1 MPFEFNRVS
10 RQSEM
15 KPMKGISVDEE
26 KNFQRVDSNI
36 SRKTIADGREFG
48 RKKENLV
55 YGQRGYLS
63 VNNMKNE
70 QVARIST
77 NLEKNQMQTG
87 KETTVSFSG
96 SMVQAGWFSSKV
108 EAATL
113 QLGK

>member
-1 MPFEFNRVS
+1 
-10 RQSEM
+10 
-15 KPMKGISVDEE
+15 
-26 KNFQRVDSNI
+26 
-36 SRKTIADGREFG
+36 
-48 RKKENLV
+48 
-55 YGQRGYLS
+55 
-63 VNNMKNE
+63 MKNE

-113 QLGK
+113 

>member
-10 RQSEM
+10 RQSEI
-15 KPMKGISVDEE
+15 KQIKGIPVDED
-26 KNFQRVDSNI
+26 KSFQREDSNN
-36 SRKTIADGREFG
+36 SRKTIADAREFG

-77 NLEKNQMQTG
+77 NLEKNQM
-87 KETTVSFSG
+87 
-96 SMVQAGWFSSKV
+96 
-108 EAATL
+108 
-113 QLGK
+113 